1 MDGKLVSNQTTASEL
16 AQALMLGQVEFIK
29 KQLLEHK
36 NSPHLK
42 QFIHQIFIQ
51 ANQIQLNEIILLE
64 HLNEVVK
71 KYAFDLN
78 LGAELLEF
86 IGFVAQKIHQLII
99 ANHSTINSLISDQ
112 TFETWLYK
120 ILELE
125 QARTYLEQNISQNP
139 KAQLISLNLANQI
152 LETNTP
158 WLDHLRKLNIKQHGI
173 SAKLISFVQE
183 QQQTVELK
191 LEKQLAQVILKQLSY
206 IITLPSEEMAEISLD
221 IWSEVKTKTF
231 KDSFSQIQSIDL
243 EDFFILVYET
253 WKELRET
260 PQMQSIILSVVSSFY
275 DYFGEFSLQALLLA
289 VGIDESD
296 LYEEADRFI
305 PSTMQALADKNLLDP
320 MILSLIEPYFS
331 QLQTQQLIQQ
341 HLTNHNQSN

>member
-1 MDGKLVSNQTTASEL
+1 MSNQTTASEL

-36 NSPHLK
+36 NSPYLK
-42 QFIHQIFIQ
+42 QFIHQIFNQ

-64 HLNEVVK
+64 QLNEVVK

-86 IGFVAQKIHQLII
+86 IGFDEQKIHQLII

-125 QARTYLEQNISQNP
+125 QARTYLEQNITQNP
-139 KAQLISLNLANQI
+139 KAQLISLHLANQI

-206 IITLPSEEMAEISLD
+206 IITLPSEELAEISLD

-253 WKELRET
+253 WKELCET

-320 MILSLIEPYFS
+320 MILSLVEPYFS
-331 QLQTQQLIQQ
+331 QPQTQQLIQQ

>member
-1 MDGKLVSNQTTASEL
+1 MDGKQVSNQTSASQL
-16 AQALMLGQVEFIK
+16 AQALMLGQIEFIK
-29 KQLLEHK
+29 QQLLEQK
-36 NSPHLK
+36 NSPYLK
-42 QFIHQIFIQ
+42 QFIHQLFTQ
-51 ANQIQLNEIILLE
+51 SHQIQLNEVILLE
-64 HLNEVVK
+64 QLNDVVT
-71 KYAFDLN
+71 KYAFNLN
-78 LGAELLEF
+78 LGPELLEF

-99 ANHSTINSLISDQ
+99 ANDSSINTLISDQ

-125 QARTYLEQNISQNP
+125 QARTYLEQNICQNS
-139 KAQLISLNLANQI
+139 KAQLISLHIANQI

-158 WLDHLRKLNIKQHGI
+158 WLDHLRKLNIKQQGL

-183 QQQTVELK
+183 QQQSVELK

-206 IITLPSEEMAEISLD
+206 IITLPSDELAEISLD

-231 KDSFSQIQSIDL
+231 KDTFSQVQSLDL

-275 DYFGEFSLQALLLA
+275 DYFGEFTLQELLLA
-289 VGIDESD
+289 VGIN
-296 LYEEADRFI
+296 EADLFDEAERFI
-305 PSTMQALADKNLLDP
+305 PSTMHALAQKGLLDP
-320 MILSLIEPYFS
+320 MISSLVEPYFS
-331 QLQTQQLIQQ
+331 ASVTQQLIQDFINDQ
-341 HLTNHNQSN
+341 IQAK